1 VLFLDGLARELE
13 ADGLGLLLHA
23 AHAAGDDLQRIRD
36 AAVDAWVV
44 QSLPERH
51 PAVAA
56 AQSRGRPM
64 VVLDQPR
71 LSGVPLVGI
80 DDEAGGA
87 AAARH
92 LLGLGHR
99 RLAVLTMP
107 LLADGRS
114 GPAGLARQR
123 GAAYSVMRRRLA
135 GAATA
140 AGAAGLRWDDV
151 PVIECT
157 ANDPELAA
165 RAVAGLLD
173 GPDRPTAVLALS
185 DQLALGVLRAAAAAG
200 LGVPA
205 ELSVTGFDDSP
216 AAAGAQ
222 PPLTTVAQPLRER
235 GEAVGALVR
244 ALLRGEP
251 VAGPGPA
258 PVHLVVRGSTAAP

>member
-1 VLFLDGLARELE
+1 
-13 ADGLGLLLHA
+13 
-23 AHAAGDDLQRIRD
+23 
-36 AAVDAWVV
+36 
-44 QSLPERH
+44 
-51 PAVAA
+51 
-56 AQSRGRPM
+56 M